1 MPGDHPRFLRRQEH
15 RHVGNVLRLDQPHQT
30 RWNQNNA
37 PVIEAVYR
45 RLSVQAEQSIL
56 EIGFGNGRTVPL
68 LMQQGERLSYIGI
81 DAAETMA
88 AEAITFNQELINLG
102 RAKFHLASAEAI
114 PFADAS
120 VDRACAINV
129 IYFWR
134 DPANVFSEIHRVLRP
149 GGFSITAGIDV
160 ATAAEAPFSRA
171 EYGFQAREP
180 EELIDLHRAAGFVS
194 VEVEPFDYV
203 SKRPDGSPWPRHYD
217 LVIASR

>member
-1 MPGDHPRFLRRQEH
+1 MPSLSELTPAERAALLGKPEGELGIAIGESM
-15 RHVGNVLRLDQPHQT
+15 
-30 RWNQNNA
+30 NQNNA

-45 RLSVQAEQSIL
+45 RLSVRAEQSIL

-81 DAAETMA
+81 DVAETMV

-114 PFADAS
+114 PLTDAS

-129 IYFWR
+129 VYFWR
-134 DPANVFSEIHRVLRP
+134 DPAKVFSEIHRVLRP
-149 GGFSITAGIDV
+149 GGFSITAGIDG

-171 EYGFQAREP
+171 EYGFQVREP
-180 EELIDLHRAAGFVS
+180 EELIDLHLAAGFAS
-194 VEVEPFDYV
+194 VEIEPFDYV